1 MSGLADEMDSVG
13 ENNPRQMAS
22 VIRRLSEAA
31 GELAS
36 AGKLDEAVIRYLQA
50 VRLDPDRIEA
60 YTLLADA
67 YAAKDREALSEGVLQ
82 GAPQAHADNVKLLLA
97 LGRLHVSW
105 KHPAKVQPL
114 YEKAAKELA
123 EASREAPHAA
133 APREFLAAIL
143 TRRGKA
149 DQAEQL
155 LREFAASEAKD
166 AEAQLCLAARALEL
180 DARSP
185 SALDTFGW
193 ICTKR
198 QESEEAAG
206 AFRRSLAARPESA
219 TTRYHLAVV
228 LQATGKPGEAR
239 QELERA
245 LAAKGAF
252 PEAEEAKALLAR
264 LKP

>member
-1 MSGLADEMDSVG
+1 MTASRRSARPESDAGDRGADNAASPGQEARLERAMSGLADEMDSVG

-82 GAPQAHADNVKLLLA
+82 GALQAHADNVKLLLA

-143 TRRGKA
+143 TRRGPCA
-149 DQAEQL
+149 RTRRQVAFGPRHLRLDLHQA
-155 LREFAASEAKD
+155 
-166 AEAQLCLAARALEL
+166 
-180 DARSP
+180 
-185 SALDTFGW
+185 
-193 ICTKR
+193 
-198 QESEEAAG
+198 
-206 AFRRSLAARPESA
+206 
-219 TTRYHLAVV
+219 
-228 LQATGKPGEAR
+228 PGV
-239 QELERA
+239 
-245 LAAKGAF
+245 
-252 PEAEEAKALLAR
+252 
-264 LKP
+264 